1 MFNELFIR
9 PIFNLLI
16 FLYNTV
22 PGEDLGIAIILL
34 TIIIKLI
41 LFPLSQKSIRSQK
54 ALQQLQPKID
64 ALKKKYGD
72 QRERM
77 AQEMMNLYK
86 QQKVNPLSSCL
97 PLLIQLPFL
106 FAVFR
111 VFGQSLTEDPAT
123 FLYSFVAHPGTLNT
137 TFLGFMD
144 LTVAAPVLGIIAG
157 AAQYWQTKQLMHQ
170 RPEVKAKE
178 SKDEDMMAMVN
189 KQMMY
194 MLPIMTVV
202 LGFTFPGGLMLYWF
216 VTTLLTIVQQKYI
229 FSKDDDNNKK
239 KNTPPETQNQHA
251 TPAN

>member
-1 MFNELFIR
+1 MSDFFNEAFIR

-16 FLYNTV
+16 FIYNVV
-22 PGEDLGIAIILL
+22 PGQDLGVAIVIL
-34 TIIIKLI
+34 TIIIKLV

-77 AQEMMNLYK
+77 AQEMMSLYK
-86 QQKVNPLSSCL
+86 EQKVNPLSSCL

-111 VFGQSLTEDPAT
+111 VFGQSLTGDPGELLYT
-123 FLYSFVAHPGTLNT
+123 FIAHPGELNT
-137 TFLGFMD
+137 MFLGTID
-144 LTVAAPVLGIIAG
+144 LVASAPILGIIAG
-157 AAQYWQTKQLMHQ
+157 AAQFWQTKQLMHT
-170 RPEVKAKE
+170 RPEIKTKD

-194 MLPIMTVV
+194 MLPIVTVV

-216 VTTLLTIVQQKYI
+216 VTTILTIAQQKFI
-229 FSKDDDNNKK
+229 FSKDEK
-239 KNTPPETQNQHA
+239 KNDPPSSPEAQHA
-251 TPAN
+251 TPTN